1 MLKYIDTA
9 IVFSEIPDEITLAI
23 SISGC
28 RIRCKN
34 CHSQYLWDEIG
45 TELTVEELKK
55 LIDANSG
62 ITCVCFMGGDQ
73 DLETLCKLA
82 NSIKLRSD
90 VSYKI
95 AWYTGRED
103 MPSSEITQYFDYIK
117 LGPYIEEKGPLTSR
131 TTNQKLYARGSALKK
146 MSAYN
151 NMFYDITDKF
161 WRNGSQD

>member
-1 MLKYIDTA
+1 MLKYIESLVT
-9 IVFSEIPDEITLAI
+9 FSEVPDEISLCI

-28 RIRCKN
+28 IYKCKN
-34 CHSQYLWDEIG
+34 CHSQYLWDDIG
-45 TELTVEELKK
+45 TELTIEELKR

-90 VSYKI
+90 VPYKV

-103 MPSSEITQYFDYIK
+103 IPNKGINQYFDYIK
-117 LGPYIEEKGPLTSR
+117 IGPYIEERGPLTSK
-131 TTNQKLYARGSALKK
+131 TTNQKLYARGSVLKK
-146 MSAYN
+146 MSAYD

-161 WRNGSQD
+161 WRNGS

>member
-1 MLKYIDTA
+1 MLKYVESMVT
-9 IVFSEIPDEITLAI
+9 FSEVPDEISLCI

-28 RIRCKN
+28 KYRCIG

-55 LIDANSG
+55 LIDSNSG

-90 VSYKI
+90 FPYKI

-117 LGPYIEEKGPLTSR
+117 LGPYIEERGPLTSR
-131 TTNQKLYARGSALKK
+131 TTNQKLYARGSALNKLDAH
-146 MSAYN
+146 S